1 MIRTLEFIA
10 FAGGL
15 YASFRAWIWICDH
28 VLLREQ
34 HPLATAPG
42 LPDDGEPLSEDER
55 GSCSRS
61 RAAASARPKSPGS
74 GRESPLL
81 AGRELLPVSR

>member
-34 HPLATAPG
+34 QPVATSPG

-55 GSCSRS
+55 RQLQQIE
-61 RAAASARPKSPGS
+61 ASYKRTARVTGERP
-74 GRESPLL
+74 
-81 AGRELLPVSR
+81 

>member
-15 YASFRAWIWICDH
+15 YASFRAWIWVCDH

-42 LPDDGEPLSEDER
+42 LPDDGEPLTPVEAER
-55 GSCSRS
+55 FRWIRDGWEYTADVTGERQ
-61 RAAASARPKSPGS
+61 
-74 GRESPLL
+74 
-81 AGRELLPVSR
+81 